1 MSSKGQITL
10 PAAMLRERGL
20 TPGTH
25 LEVVAT
31 STAIVLIRTD
41 QPLGRTLA
49 GSTAGI
55 YGDADRYIDAERDAW
70 DSPD

>member
-20 TPGTH
+20 TPGTQ
-25 LEVVAT
+25 LEAVAT
-31 STAIVLIRTD
+31 STAIVLVRTV
-41 QPLGRTLA
+41 QPLSQLLA

-55 YGDADRYIDAERDAW
+55 YGDAAR
-70 DSPD
+70 